1 MVVSGIKPIS
11 LLSSTFLSYLIS
23 KFVRFFQRLWMIF
36 YFIAR
41 LPKETQGFLNAGPA
55 DSFSTEGTLITEI
68 TFGANIDPEDRFP
81 GYGLY
86 KVVHKRGEEK
96 N

>member
-1 MVVSGIKPIS
+1 
-11 LLSSTFLSYLIS
+11 
-23 KFVRFFQRLWMIF
+23 MIF

-41 LPKETQGFLNAGPA
+41 LPKETQHFLNAGPA

-96 N
+96 NF